1 MAQLE
6 LMNAVN
12 MNIGGTET
20 GKRNTP
26 IATLIKNFIN
36 KKSGRVSDSRK
47 EIQWRFRY
55 LDWKDQKKII
65 LAFLDSCK
73 IDRQWAYSM
82 LLDYWDISFEPKVK
96 ELWEQ
101 LHEERCSWVVIR
113 HFPVKY
119 LSQNLEQFTADR
131 DYFFVSLRLAA
142 DENYIIQKDKLSL
155 TDYLSIL
162 HHTGRHISDD
172 EAKDIPYILVHKICV
187 ERFSEDE
194 RQLDRYADSRRGNI
208 ISPIHFQNVSLALY
222 YLRKLDCSHIVSSFE
237 TWNAEVQKTI
247 LNSPEFKAV
256 AKLDLDEW
264 DDLNARK
271 NIARKYAYLALDDKY
286 KLSSDP
292 DIEEVLQ
299 PKDWYVETNLSKP
312 KPIIQSSDL
321 TEPQDSSMFKEMV
334 AQNTALENLVDRFR
348 LGVVNNFAE

>member
-1 MAQLE
+1 
-6 LMNAVN
+6 MNKR
-12 MNIGGTET
+12 GTET

-26 IATLIKNFIN
+26 IATLIKDYVN
-36 KKSGRVSDSRK
+36 KKSGKVSDSRK

-65 LAFLDSCK
+65 RAFLESCK
-73 IDRQWAYSM
+73 TDRQWAYSM
-82 LLDYWDISFEPKVK
+82 MLDYWDISFEPKVK

-119 LSQNLEQFTADR
+119 LSQNLEQFTEDR
-131 DYFFVSLRLAA
+131 DYFFVSLRLAV
-142 DENYIIQKDKLSL
+142 DENYIIKKDKLSL
-155 TDYLSIL
+155 TNYLSVL
-162 HHTGRHISDD
+162 HHTGRHISND

-187 ERFSEDE
+187 EGFSGYE
-194 RQLDRYADSRRGNI
+194 RQLDRYADSRRGSV
-208 ISPIHFQNVSLALY
+208 ISPIHFQDVNLSLY
-222 YLRKLDCSHIVSSFE
+222 YLRNLDCSHIVSQFE

-247 LNSPEFKAV
+247 LDSPEYKAV
-256 AKLDLDEW
+256 AKSDLDEW
-264 DDLNARK
+264 DDLNARI

-299 PKDWYVETNLSKP
+299 PKGWCVETILPKS
-312 KPIIQSSDL
+312 KPIIPSDASEL
-321 TEPQDSSMFKEMV
+321 QDPSMLKEMI
-334 AQNTALENLVDRFR
+334 ARNTALKNLVDRFR
-348 LGVVNNFAE
+348 LVINEDNIPF

>member
-1 MAQLE
+1 
-6 LMNAVN
+6 MNKR
-12 MNIGGTET
+12 GTET

-26 IATLIKNFIN
+26 IATLIKDYVN
-36 KKSGRVSDSRK
+36 KKNGKVSDSRK

-73 IDRQWAYSM
+73 TDRQWAYSM
-82 LLDYWDISFEPKVK
+82 MLDYWDISFELKVK

-119 LSQNLEQFTADR
+119 LSQNLEQFTENR
-131 DYFFVSLRLAA
+131 DYFFVSLRLAV
-142 DENYIIQKDKLSL
+142 DENYIIKKDKLSL
-155 TDYLSIL
+155 TDYLSVL

-187 ERFSEDE
+187 EGFSGYE
-194 RQLDRYADSRRGNI
+194 RQLDRYADSRRGSV
-208 ISPIHFQNVSLALY
+208 ISPIHFQNVNLALY
-222 YLRKLDCSHIVSSFE
+222 YLRNLDCSHIVSQFE

-247 LNSPEFKAV
+247 LDSPEYKAV
-256 AKLDLDEW
+256 AKSDLDEW
-264 DDLNARK
+264 DDLNARI

-299 PKDWYVETNLSKP
+299 PKGWCVETILPKS
-312 KPIIQSSDL
+312 KPIIPSDASEL
-321 TEPQDSSMFKEMV
+321 QNPSMLKEMI
-334 AQNTALENLVDRFR
+334 AKNNALKNLVER
-348 LGVVNNFAE
+348 LGLYVNEDNIPF

>member
-1 MAQLE
+1 
-6 LMNAVN
+6 MNKR
-12 MNIGGTET
+12 GTET

-26 IATLIKNFIN
+26 IATLIKDYVN
-36 KKSGRVSDSRK
+36 KKNGKVSDSRK

-65 LAFLDSCK
+65 LACLDSCK
-73 IDRQWAYSM
+73 TDRQWAYSM
-82 LLDYWDISFEPKVK
+82 MLDYWDISFELKVK

-119 LSQNLEQFTADR
+119 LSQHLEQFTENR
-131 DYFFVSLRLAA
+131 DYFFVSLRLAV
-142 DENYIIQKDKLSL
+142 DENYIINKDKLSL
-155 TDYLSIL
+155 TDYLSVL

-187 ERFSEDE
+187 EGFSGYE
-194 RQLDRYADSRRGNI
+194 RQLDRYADSRRGSV
-208 ISPIHFQNVSLALY
+208 ISPIHFQDVNLALY
-222 YLRKLDCSHIVSSFE
+222 YLRNLDCSHIVSQFE

-247 LNSPEFKAV
+247 LDSPEYKAV
-256 AKLDLDEW
+256 AKSDLDEW
-264 DDLNARK
+264 DDLNARI

-299 PKDWYVETNLSKP
+299 PKGWCVETILPKS
-312 KPIIQSSDL
+312 KPIIPSDASEL
-321 TEPQDSSMFKEMV
+321 QDPSMLKEMI
-334 AQNTALENLVDRFR
+334 AQNTALRNLVDRFR
-348 LGVVNNFAE
+348 LVINEDNIPF

>member
-1 MAQLE
+1 
-6 LMNAVN
+6 MNKR
-12 MNIGGTET
+12 GTET

-36 KKSGRVSDSRK
+36 KKSGKV
-47 EIQWRFRY
+47 
-55 LDWKDQKKII
+55 KDQKKII

-73 IDRQWAYSM
+73 TDRQWAYSM
-82 LLDYWDISFEPKVK
+82 MLDYWDISFELKVK

-119 LSQNLEQFTADR
+119 LSQNLEQFTENR
-131 DYFFVSLRLAA
+131 DYFFVSLRLAV
-142 DENYIIQKDKLSL
+142 DENYIIKKDKLSL
-155 TDYLSIL
+155 TDYLSVL

-187 ERFSEDE
+187 EGFSGYE
-194 RQLDRYADSRRGNI
+194 RQLDRYADSRRGSV
-208 ISPIHFQNVSLALY
+208 ISPIHFQDVNLALY
-222 YLRKLDCSHIVSSFE
+222 YLRNLDCSHIVSQFE

-247 LNSPEFKAV
+247 LDSPEYKAV
-256 AKLDLDEW
+256 AKSDLDEW
-264 DDLNARK
+264 DDLNARI

-292 DIEEVLQ
+292 DIEEVLK
-299 PKDWYVETNLSKP
+299 PKGWCVETILPKS
-312 KPIIQSSDL
+312 KPIIPSDASEL
-321 TEPQDSSMFKEMV
+321 QDPSMLKEMI
-334 AQNTALENLVDRFR
+334 ARNTALKNLVDRFR
-348 LGVVNNFAE
+348 LVINKDNIPF

>member
-1 MAQLE
+1 
-6 LMNAVN
+6 MNKR
-12 MNIGGTET
+12 GTET

-26 IATLIKNFIN
+26 IATLIKDYVN
-36 KKSGRVSDSRK
+36 KKNGKVSDSRK

-73 IDRQWAYSM
+73 TDRQWAYSM
-82 LLDYWDISFEPKVK
+82 MLDYWDISFELKVK

-119 LSQNLEQFTADR
+119 LSQHLEQFTENR
-131 DYFFVSLRLAA
+131 DYFFVSLRLAV
-142 DENYIIQKDKLSL
+142 DENYIIKKDKLSL
-155 TDYLSIL
+155 TDYLSVL

-187 ERFSEDE
+187 EGFSGYE
-194 RQLDRYADSRRGNI
+194 RQLDRYADSRRGSV
-208 ISPIHFQNVSLALY
+208 ISPIHFQDVNLALY
-222 YLRKLDCSHIVSSFE
+222 YLRNLDCSRIVSQFE

-247 LNSPEFKAV
+247 LDSPEYKAV
-256 AKLDLDEW
+256 AKSDLDEW
-264 DDLNARK
+264 DDLNARI

-292 DIEEVLQ
+292 DIEEVLK
-299 PKDWYVETNLSKP
+299 PKGWCVETILPKS
-312 KPIIQSSDL
+312 KPIIPSDASEL
-321 TEPQDSSMFKEMV
+321 QDPSMLKEMI
-334 AQNTALENLVDRFR
+334 ARNTVLKNLVDRFGLVINEDNR
-348 LGVVNNFAE
+348 PF

>member
-1 MAQLE
+1 
-6 LMNAVN
+6 MNKR
-12 MNIGGTET
+12 GTET

-36 KKSGRVSDSRK
+36 KKSGKVSDSRE
-47 EIQWRFRY
+47 EIIWRFRY

-73 IDRQWAYSM
+73 TDRQWAYSM
-82 LLDYWDISFEPKVK
+82 MLDYWDISFELKVK

-119 LSQNLEQFTADR
+119 LSQNLEQFTENR
-131 DYFFVSLRLAA
+131 DYFFVSLRLAV
-142 DENYIIQKDKLSL
+142 DENYIIKKDKLSL
-155 TDYLSIL
+155 TDYLSVL

-172 EAKDIPYILVHKICV
+172 EAKDIPYILVHNICV
-187 ERFSEDE
+187 EGFSGYE
-194 RQLDRYADSRRGNI
+194 RQLDRYADSRRGSV
-208 ISPIHFQNVSLALY
+208 ISPIHFQDVNLALY
-222 YLRKLDCSHIVSSFE
+222 YLRNLDCSHIVSQFE

-247 LNSPEFKAV
+247 LDSPEYKAV
-256 AKLDLDEW
+256 AKSDLDEW
-264 DDLNARK
+264 DDLNARI

-292 DIEEVLQ
+292 NIEEALK
-299 PKDWYVETNLSKP
+299 PKGWCVETILPKS
-312 KPIIQSSDL
+312 KPIIQSDASEL
-321 TEPQDSSMFKEMV
+321 QDPSMLKEMI
-334 AQNTALENLVDRFR
+334 AQNTALKNLVNRFG
-348 LGVVNNFAE
+348 LVINEDNIPF

>member
-1 MAQLE
+1 
-6 LMNAVN
+6 MNKR
-12 MNIGGTET
+12 GTET

-36 KKSGRVSDSRK
+36 KKSGKVSDSRE
-47 EIQWRFRY
+47 EILWRFRY

-73 IDRQWAYSM
+73 TDRQWAYSM
-82 LLDYWDISFEPKVK
+82 MLDYWDISFELKVK

-119 LSQNLEQFTADR
+119 LSQNLEQFTENR
-131 DYFFVSLRLAA
+131 DYFFVSLRLAV
-142 DENYIIQKDKLSL
+142 DENYIIKKDKLSL
-155 TDYLSIL
+155 TDYLSVL

-187 ERFSEDE
+187 EGFSGYE
-194 RQLDRYADSRRGNI
+194 RQLDRYADSRRGI
-208 ISPIHFQNVSLALY
+208 VISPIHFQDVNLALY
-222 YLRKLDCSHIVSSFE
+222 DLRNLDCSHIVSQFE

-247 LNSPEFKAV
+247 LDSPEYKAV
-256 AKLDLDEW
+256 AKSDLDEW
-264 DDLNARK
+264 DDLNARI

-292 DIEEVLQ
+292 DIEEVLK
-299 PKDWYVETNLSKP
+299 PKGWCVETILPKS
-312 KPIIQSSDL
+312 KPIIPSDASEL
-321 TEPQDSSMFKEMV
+321 QDPSMLKEMI
-334 AQNTALENLVDRFR
+334 ARNTALKNLVDRFR
-348 LGVVNNFAE
+348 LVINKDNIPF

>member
-1 MAQLE
+1 
-6 LMNAVN
+6 MNKR
-12 MNIGGTET
+12 GTET

-26 IATLIKNFIN
+26 IVTLIKNFIN
-36 KKSGRVSDSRK
+36 KKSGKVSDSRE
-47 EIQWRFRY
+47 EILWRFRY

-73 IDRQWAYSM
+73 TDRQWAYSM
-82 LLDYWDISFEPKVK
+82 MLDYWDISFELKVK

-113 HFPVKY
+113 HFPMKY
-119 LSQNLEQFTADR
+119 LSQHLEQFTENR
-131 DYFFVSLRLAA
+131 DYFFVSLRLAV
-142 DENYIIQKDKLSL
+142 DKNYIIKKDKLSL
-155 TDYLSIL
+155 TDYLSVL

-187 ERFSEDE
+187 EGFSGYE
-194 RQLDRYADSRRGNI
+194 RQLDRYADSRRGSV
-208 ISPIHFQNVSLALY
+208 ISPIHFQDVNLALY
-222 YLRKLDCSHIVSSFE
+222 YLRNLDCSHIVSQFE

-247 LNSPEFKAV
+247 LDSPEYKAV
-256 AKLDLDEW
+256 AKSDLDEW
-264 DDLNARK
+264 DDLNARI

-299 PKDWYVETNLSKP
+299 PKGWCVETILPKS
-312 KPIIQSSDL
+312 KPIIQSDASEL
-321 TEPQDSSMFKEMV
+321 QDPSMLKEMI
-334 AQNTALENLVDRFR
+334 AQNTALRNLVDRFR
-348 LGVVNNFAE
+348 LVINEDNIPF

>member
-1 MAQLE
+1 
-6 LMNAVN
+6 MNKR
-12 MNIGGTET
+12 GTET

-36 KKSGRVSDSRK
+36 KKSGKVSDSRE
-47 EIQWRFRY
+47 EIIWRFRY

-73 IDRQWAYSM
+73 TDRQWAYSM
-82 LLDYWDISFEPKVK
+82 MLDYWDISFEIKVK

-119 LSQNLEQFTADR
+119 LSQNLEQFTENR
-131 DYFFVSLRLAA
+131 DYFFVSLRLAV
-142 DENYIIQKDKLSL
+142 DENYIIKKDKLSL
-155 TDYLSIL
+155 TDYLSVL

-187 ERFSEDE
+187 EEFSGYE
-194 RQLDRYADSRRGNI
+194 RQLDRYADSRRGI
-208 ISPIHFQNVSLALY
+208 VISPIHFQDVNLALY
-222 YLRKLDCSHIVSSFE
+222 YLRNLDCSHIVSQFE

-247 LNSPEFKAV
+247 LDSPEYKAV
-256 AKLDLDEW
+256 AKSDLDEW
-264 DDLNARK
+264 DDLNARI

-299 PKDWYVETNLSKP
+299 PKGWCVETILPKS
-312 KPIIQSSDL
+312 KPIIPSDASEL
-321 TEPQDSSMFKEMV
+321 QDPSMLKEMI
-334 AQNTALENLVDRFR
+334 AKNNALKNLVER
-348 LGVVNNFAE
+348 LGLYVNEDNIPF